1 MTVFGKLLKSAI
13 KVPKIIGG
21 TSTPDFIYMLEKDD
35 HQSIY
40 LLVEGKADNMREK
53 DRQIIQTQKLFFE
66 QLNKYQIEY
75 QVATD
80 AQDVFQ
86 KIDNLLNSKTE

>member
-1 MTVFGKLLKSAI
+1 MKVDIKLFFNCMK
-13 KVPKIIGG
+13 
-21 TSTPDFIYMLEKDD
+21 FN
-35 HQSIY
+35 
-40 LLVEGKADNMREK
+40 LVK

>member
-1 MTVFGKLLKSAI
+1 
-13 KVPKIIGG
+13 
-21 TSTPDFIYMLEKDD
+21 MLEKDD